1 MERSARNKEK
11 RRGWERAASSSLRSD
26 TRSSGRSRS
35 STVTSDLRTSVRLSW
50 AWPPTSTSP
59 PRPCQSGEV
68 LTYHWFMEAFKK
80 IKWLGLVMRSRLEL
94 QTIHRKQS
102 VFTITEK
109 APSNRGLHRDCENRW
124 IFCSTTINARLL
136 SVCLVNGYWLC
147 PRIRSIFFA

>member
-1 MERSARNKEK
+1 MFRVRRIILTKKILSGVCMERSAKNKEK
-11 RRGWERAASSSLRSD
+11 QRGWERAASSSLRSD
-26 TRSSGRSRS
+26 KGSSGRC
-35 STVTSDLRTSVRLSW
+35 STVTSNHRTLVRWSW

-109 APSNRGLHRDCENRW
+109 APSNRGLHRDCENRLW
-124 IFCSTTINARLL
+124 KPMDLL
-136 SVCLVNGYWLC
+136 QHYN
-147 PRIRSIFFA
+147 